1 MMIKFRKKFATN
13 WHWILVVC
21 LLLVFG
27 GSAIK
32 GQEIPIL
39 VYHRFDPAMPGLTT
53 IRTSTLESQLEW
65 LEDHHYQIL
74 SLHAVTDRLRG
85 MGDRANARMVAIT
98 VDDGHRSVYTEMFP
112 IILKH
117 RVPVTLFIYP
127 SAISKA
133 SYALTWEQIRE
144 MERSGLVDVQSH
156 TLWHPN
162 FLKERARLS
171 NAEYAAFV
179 DKQLTDSKTVISS
192 RLGGQVDSL
201 AWPFG
206 IHDSYL
212 EDAAKRAGYRTAFAF
227 SGGPARV
234 GCNMLAIP
242 RIPVSD
248 NDTGPTFDRLLMDSR
263 RNGREK

>member
-1 MMIKFRKKFATN
+1 MVKLRKKFVTN
-13 WHWILVVC
+13 WCWRLVVC

-27 GSAIK
+27 GSTIK

-39 VYHRFDPAMPGLTT
+39 VYHRFDPAMSGSTAV
-53 IRTSTLESQLEW
+53 RTSTLESQLAW

-74 SLHAVTDRLRG
+74 TLRAATDRLRG

-98 VDDGHRSVYTEMFP
+98 VDDGHRWIYTEMFP

-144 MERSGLVDVQSH
+144 MKRSGLVDVQSH

-162 FLKERARLS
+162 FLKERARL
-171 NAEYAAFV
+171 
-179 DKQLTDSKTVISS
+179 
-192 RLGGQVDSL
+192 
-201 AWPFG
+201 
-206 IHDSYL
+206 
-212 EDAAKRAGYRTAFAF
+212 
-227 SGGPARV
+227 
-234 GCNMLAIP
+234 
-242 RIPVSD
+242 
-248 NDTGPTFDRLLMDSR
+248 
-263 RNGREK
+263 